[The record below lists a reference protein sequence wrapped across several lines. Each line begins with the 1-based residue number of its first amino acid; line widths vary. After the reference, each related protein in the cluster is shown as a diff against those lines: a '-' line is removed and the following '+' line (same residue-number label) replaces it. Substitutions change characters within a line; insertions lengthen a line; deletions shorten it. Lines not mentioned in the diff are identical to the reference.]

1 MRETTTA
8 VFGPGA
14 PGPLQPAG
22 SGMFGFV
29 RPLDKTIA
37 TEELRAEANQ
47 EDDGARSQMI
57 ESERHFDEY
66 GS

>member
-1 MRETTTA
+1 
-8 VFGPGA
+8 
-14 PGPLQPAG
+14 
-22 SGMFGFV
+22 MFGFV
-29 RPLDKTIA
+29 RPPDKTIA